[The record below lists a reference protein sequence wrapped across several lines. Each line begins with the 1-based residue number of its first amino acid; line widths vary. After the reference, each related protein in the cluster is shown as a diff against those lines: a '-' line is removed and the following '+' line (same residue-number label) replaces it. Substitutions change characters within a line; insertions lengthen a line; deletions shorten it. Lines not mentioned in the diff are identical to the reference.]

1 MTRNEILR
9 KMNITNIAYNTRHSI
24 FKFLTIVSLFFICNS
39 PVFAS
44 LTATADRTEIYENE
58 TLELTVRYGGQTQMN
73 EPDLGS
79 LKTDFEIIST
89 NRQQQYTWSNGQAE
103 SYTDWNL
110 TLLPLATGKLLI
122 PSLNYAGHVS
132 NAIEIQV
139 RKSSALSNQKPAA
152 QAIFSETIIDKTT
165 AYVQE
170 QLLLTQRLYTSV
182 SLTDYSLMPLV
193 VEDAIIEQVAEN
205 QFQKRIDGRDY
216 LVIELR
222 YAIFPQVS
230 GMMSIPS
237 QRFGAFEVPTRRQFG
252 LFNRRGS
259 QVIRMTEEKMIKILN
274 RPTEVPS
281 FHWLPSSKVEL
292 TETWNGDLGE
302 LRVGEPITR
311 TITMTAEGQTGAQI
325 NPLELPS
332 SSDFRLYPDQAQ
344 IETRKTNN
352 GALGVRIESMAL
364 VPKREGQITLPS
376 TEVSWWN
383 TQTKKIETTSV
394 ESRILNV
401 QSSADFANLSNPP
414 LQQGKTIIMSPTE
427 DVNDISWDSR
437 TFQLLTLSL
446 SANVLLLCGL
456 ISLLFWRTKKD
467 SFEATLPSIP
477 VHSKQ
482 ASMKQL
488 VNAIQKQMQANDLL
502 DARANLLKWGQLVLQ
517 NSSSVTLQDLASK
530 LDDPVLSQGFS
541 QLDQHLYH
549 AESTEI
555 SDQNLIIERLKMHSK
570 EATYAD
576 PKKQLGLKPL
586 YPRDTPR

>member
-9 KMNITNIAYNTRHSI
+9 KMTITNIAYNTRHSI
-24 FKFLTIVSLFFICNS
+24 FKFLTIFSLFFMCNS
-39 PVFAS
+39 PLFAM
-44 LTATADRTEIYENE
+44 LTATAERTEIYENE
-58 TLELTVRYGGQTQMN
+58 TLELTIRYGGQAQMN
-73 EPDLGS
+73 EPDFGS

-110 TLLPLATGKLLI
+110 TLLPLATGKLVV

-139 RKSSALSNQKPAA
+139 RKASALSNQKPAA
-152 QAIFSETIIDKTT
+152 QAIFSETTIDKTT
-165 AYVQE
+165 SYVQE

-182 SLTDYSLMPLV
+182 SLTDYSLTPLV
-193 VEDAIIEQVAEN
+193 VEDAVIEQVAEN

-222 YAIFPQVS
+222 YAIFPQAS

-259 QVIRMTEEKMIKILN
+259 QVIRVTEEKMIKILN
-274 RPTEVPS
+274 RPTQVPS
-281 FHWLPSSKVEL
+281 FQWLPSSKVEL
-292 TETWNGDLGE
+292 TEIWNGDLGE

-332 SSDFRLYPDQAQ
+332 SSDFKLYPDQAQ

-376 TEVSWWN
+376 IDVNWWN
-383 TQTKKIETTSV
+383 TLTKQIETTSV
-394 ESRILNV
+394 ESRTLNV
-401 QSSADFANLSNPP
+401 QSSADLANMSNTP
-414 LQQGKTIIMSPTE
+414 LQQDKTIILSPTE

-446 SANVLLLCGL
+446 SANVLLICGL
-456 ISLLFWRTKKD
+456 IALLLWRTKNG

-477 VHSKQ
+477 AHSKR
-482 ASMKQL
+482 ANMKQL
-488 VNAIQKQMQANDLL
+488 VDAIQKQMQANDLL

-530 LDDPVLSQGFS
+530 LNDPVLSQGFS
-541 QLDQHLYH
+541 RLDQHLYH
-549 AESTEI
+549 AESTEM
-555 SDQNLIIERLKMHSK
+555 SDQNLIIERLKMHSN

-586 YPRDTPR
+586 YPQDTSR